1 MANIAVLTLRS
12 KGHAVPFYFFFLTS
26 MHHLECSLL
35 LQRYPMVWQGML
47 ALKNDQSYVQM
58 HFVSRSKDL
67 PDQALPQVV
76 FSGQALP
83 LRISQRMRLEPPN
96 LEGVTKRMIVS
107 VGESLGAVDH
117 HLSVPFFLPPPIL
130 RLPPVT
136 SSFLFATTQVFFFLL
151 CWVWLLQSEWKS
163 KDSSLPA
170 NMKWGERRIEIVC
183 NALISGRKWGRR
195 GVGG

>member
-1 MANIAVLTLRS
+1 MKIASIAVLTLRS
-12 KGHAVPFYFFFLTS
+12 KGHAVPFYFFLTYA
-26 MHHLECSLL
+26 HHLECSLL

-58 HFVSRSKDL
+58 HFVSGSKDL

-107 VGESLGAVDH
+107 VWESLGAVDH
-117 HLSVPFFLPPPIL
+117 HLSVSSSYPLLFCVFLLSPPPC
-130 RLPPVT
+130 
-136 SSFLFATTQVFFFLL
+136 SSQQHSFF
-151 CWVWLLQSEWKS
+151 
-163 KDSSLPA
+163 
-170 NMKWGERRIEIVC
+170 
-183 NALISGRKWGRR
+183 
-195 GVGG
+195 